1 MVNKRPNG
9 DSDVIMDD
17 VRHEPS
23 SPFPPPPPPPLI
35 PATAPVVR
43 PAKTGLTRVPRP
55 DHKPDITPD
64 DGPVSYAQP
73 EYYFPSHQD
82 INLLDRLPAPSWK
95 DFQMDKGETPIQI
108 ISKAW
113 HRAGNTNIAKMARI
127 LPHLGYVNCL
137 SVDNNG
143 TPPAWFGT
151 GNDVFRH
158 TDIPAIA
165 QTPERIQSTAG
176 VAAAKAR
183 VNGQILAYHLNSN
196 SSNTSDVMVV
206 LGYKSTNALV

>member
-23 SPFPPPPPPPLI
+23 SPLPPPPPPPPM

-43 PAKTGLTRVPRP
+43 PAKTGLIRVPKP

-95 DFQMDKGETPIQI
+95 DFQMDKGETLI
-108 ISKAW
+108 
-113 HRAGNTNIAKMARI
+113 
-127 LPHLGYVNCL
+127 
-137 SVDNNG
+137 
-143 TPPAWFGT
+143 
-151 GNDVFRH
+151 
-158 TDIPAIA
+158 
-165 QTPERIQSTAG
+165 
-176 VAAAKAR
+176 
-183 VNGQILAYHLNSN
+183 
-196 SSNTSDVMVV
+196 
-206 LGYKSTNALV
+206 